1 MFKTHNDTNQN
12 YILKAGTAI
21 TAMTTLGLVMVSDQR
36 PVHIDI
42 GENSVLAVGLRLNQY
57 GPVTQ
62 LPPWLEL
69 PDRSTAAYGSLLA
82 NADSKRVF
90 FRSLS
95 SSMDIEAHFRNLLLA
110 NGYQLA
116 YVRPAASALGVTS
129 LITAF
134 DTDAARSVQITVR
147 EGRAVRSVEVLFRG
161 PARIAAK
168 GLSIGS

>member
-1 MFKTHNDTNQN
+1 MFNTHNNPDKN
-12 YILKAGTAI
+12 YILKGGAAI
-21 TAMTTLGLVMVSDQR
+21 AVMATLGLVMVSDQR

-42 GENSVLAVGLRLNQY
+42 GENAVLAVGLRLNQY
-57 GPVTQ
+57 APVTQ

-69 PDRSTAAYGSLLA
+69 PDRSTAAYGSILA
-82 NADSKRVF
+82 NADSKRVY

-95 SSMDIEAHFRNLLLA
+95 SSLAIEEHFRDLLLA

-116 YVRPAASALGVTS
+116 YVRPAASVSGVTS

-147 EGRAVRSVEVLFRG
+147 EGRAVRSVEVSFRG
-161 PARIAAK
+161 PSRIASK